1 MVLVI
6 IYVDGEPVA
15 VSAYGQVV
23 FESLL
28 AVVHDI
34 VCPCARLV
42 NAPPLPGAVM
52 LSDKTMEH
60 ICRLVD
66 DSPPFT
72 DDDLASLSTILRPE
86 PLNVAAKFPTQ
97 SLTNRLRC
105 NNSRSCRDIGRLSSD
120 TTLLQRRCAGGQH
133 RRMEPSFTWLHQTVM
148 DLER

>member
-66 DSPPFT
+66 DSPPST

-105 NNSRSCRDIGRLSSD
+105 NNSHSTASACRR
-120 TTLLQRRCAGGQH
+120 TTPART
-133 RRMEPSFTWLHQTVM
+133 EPSFTWLHQTA
-148 DLER
+148 LHFEG